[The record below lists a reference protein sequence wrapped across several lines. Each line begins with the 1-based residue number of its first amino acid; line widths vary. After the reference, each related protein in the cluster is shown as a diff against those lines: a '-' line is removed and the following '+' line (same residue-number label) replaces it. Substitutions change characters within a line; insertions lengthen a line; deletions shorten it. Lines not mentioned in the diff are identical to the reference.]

1 MSGTKKVILQQD
13 NMDRN
18 DLKKDEFLM
27 YLQEALLLVLT
38 DEKIIDR
45 YQLDEYILEKK
56 QEKR

>member
-45 YQLDEYILEKK
+45 YQLDEYILEKN

>member
-1 MSGTKKVILQQD
+1 
-13 NMDRN
+13 MDRN

-45 YQLDEYILEKK
+45 YQLDEYILEKN